1 MKGLQPSMQRVTVKS
16 NVLMIF
22 ELFELSLCQ
31 VTVCHKLVSETLD
44 YMFCQCRGVGPSIA
58 AQDAH

>member
-31 VTVCHKLVSETLD
+31 VTVCHKLVSE
-44 YMFCQCRGVGPSIA
+44 MSMQRGRS
-58 AQDAH
+58 

>member
-31 VTVCHKLVSETLD
+31 VTVCHKLVSETTGSVNAEGSVL
-44 YMFCQCRGVGPSIA
+44 V
-58 AQDAH
+58 